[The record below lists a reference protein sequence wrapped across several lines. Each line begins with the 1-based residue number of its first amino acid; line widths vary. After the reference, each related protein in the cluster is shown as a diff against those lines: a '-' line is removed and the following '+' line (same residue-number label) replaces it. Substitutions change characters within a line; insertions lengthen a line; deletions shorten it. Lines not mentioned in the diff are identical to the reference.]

1 MGRDVI
7 RGIVLRPIYLRTQ
20 GRTGIATIV
29 GRPGQNQI
37 GNIATRSPS
46 TTPREVFNTI
56 MSSTVQFSAFTRLL
70 THNNRVHDM
79 EGMLR
84 QMWVPSDWEASG
96 VDNGDSWIPN
106 PFAELQDDLD
116 REARACLV
124 SCWAALPAQRED
136 DDLIA

>member
-1 MGRDVI
+1 MGRIKAYQPMDF
-7 RGIVLRPIYLRTQ
+7 RALRHRHH
-20 GRTGIATIV
+20 RRAF
-29 GRPGQNQI
+29 RSNQI
-37 GNIATRSPS
+37 GKTATCSPYL
-46 TTPREVFNTI
+46 TQREVFNTI
-56 MSSTVQFSAFTRLL
+56 MSSSVQYSAFTRLL

-79 EGMLR
+79 EQMLR
-84 QMWVPSDWEASG
+84 KMWVPSDWATADADS
-96 VDNGDSWIPN
+96 GDSWIPN

>member
-1 MGRDVI
+1 MDSRT
-7 RGIVLRPIYLRTQ
+7 LRHRHHRRASRSNQTGKNATCSPYLTQ
-20 GRTGIATIV
+20 
-29 GRPGQNQI
+29 
-37 GNIATRSPS
+37 
-46 TTPREVFNTI
+46 REVFNTI
-56 MSSTVQFSAFTRLL
+56 MSSSVQYSAFTRLL

-79 EGMLR
+79 EEMLR
-84 QMWVPSDWEASG
+84 KMWVPSNWATADA
-96 VDNGDSWIPN
+96 DNGDSWIPN

>member
-1 MGRDVI
+1 
-7 RGIVLRPIYLRTQ
+7 
-20 GRTGIATIV
+20 
-29 GRPGQNQI
+29 
-37 GNIATRSPS
+37 
-46 TTPREVFNTI
+46 
-56 MSSTVQFSAFTRLL
+56 MSSTIQYSAFTRLL

-84 QMWVPSDWEASG
+84 KMWVPSDWETADA
-96 VDNGDSWIPN
+96 DNGDSWIPN

-124 SCWAALPAQRED
+124 SCWAALPAQREG

>member
-1 MGRDVI
+1 MDRIKAYQQMDLRAPRDSHH
-7 RGIVLRPIYLRTQ
+7 RRASRS
-20 GRTGIATIV
+20 
-29 GRPGQNQI
+29 NQI
-37 GNIATRSPS
+37 GNNATCSPLP
-46 TTPREVFNTI
+46 TQREVFYTI
-56 MSSTVQFSAFTRLL
+56 MSSTVQYSAFTRLL

-79 EGMLR
+79 EEMLR
-84 QMWVPSDWEASG
+84 KMWVPSDWATSD

-124 SCWAALPAQRED
+124 SCWAALPAQREG

>member
-1 MGRDVI
+1 MDRFKAYQTLDSSALRLRHQCRAYRSNQTGR
-7 RGIVLRPIYLRTQ
+7 LATCSPYLTQ
-20 GRTGIATIV
+20 
-29 GRPGQNQI
+29 
-37 GNIATRSPS
+37 
-46 TTPREVFNTI
+46 REVFNTI
-56 MSSTVQFSAFTRLL
+56 MSSSVQYSAFTRLL

-79 EGMLR
+79 EEMLR
-84 QMWVPSDWEASG
+84 KMWVPSDWATAD
-96 VDNGDSWIPN
+96 VDSGDSWIPN